1 MLHIETV
8 EPRTFSILERLMEL
22 KALQP
27 FSLVGGTALSLRYGH
42 RTSVDIDLFCHE
54 KFDHEPI
61 INALKKEFGKGY
73 STESKYARWGIFC
86 YLDDVKVD
94 IVHNPHPLIDT
105 LEITNGIRMYSDKD
119 IIAMKLS
126 AILGR
131 GMKKDFWDLA
141 ELLQH
146 YSLEDMITFHEAKY
160 PDQNL
165 LITIPQALTWFDD
178 AEESEDPISLKG
190 QTWKGVKKIIQQNVS
205 DFLR

>member
-8 EPRTFSILERLMEL
+8 EPGTFSILERLMKL

-61 INALKKEFGKGY
+61 INALKKEFGKGF

-94 IVHNPHPLIDT
+94 IVNNPHPLIDT
-105 LEITNGIRMYSDKD
+105 PQITNGIRMYSDKD

-178 AEESEDPISLKG
+178 ADDSEDPISLKG
-190 QTWKGVKKIIQQNVS
+190 QTWIGVKKIIQKEVS
-205 DFLR
+205 DFLL

>member
-1 MLHIETV
+1 MK
-8 EPRTFSILERLMEL
+8 L

-42 RTSVDIDLFCHE
+42 RTSLDIDLFCHE

-61 INALKKEFGKGY
+61 ITTLKIEFGEGY

-86 YLDDVKVD
+86 YLNDVKVD
-94 IVHNPHPLIDT
+94 IVHNPHPLIDA

-119 IIAMKLS
+119 IIAMKLN

-131 GMKKDFWDLA
+131 GKKKDFWDLA

-146 YSLEDMITFHEAKY
+146 YSLENMISFHEAKY

-165 LITIPQALTWFDD
+165 LITIPQAITWFGD
-178 AEESEDPISLKG
+178 ADESEDPISLNG
-190 QTWKGVKKIIQQNVS
+190 QTWEGVKKIIQQEVR

>member
-1 MLHIETV
+1 MLHIKTV
-8 EPRTFSILERLMEL
+8 EPGTFSILERLMEL

-42 RTSVDIDLFCHE
+42 RTSVDLDLFCHE

-61 INALKKEFGKGY
+61 VNALKKEFGKGY

-105 LEITNGIRMYSDKD
+105 VEITNGIRMYADKD

-141 ELLQH
+141 ELLQQ

-178 AEESEDPISLKG
+178 ADESEDPISLKG
-190 QTWKGVKKIIQQNVS
+190 QTWEGVKKIIQQNVS